1 MYDALVL
8 PILTYGA
15 AIWGH
20 RHYSCINAVFNR
32 ALRFYL
38 GVGKYTPN
46 AAVQGDMGWKSPW
59 SQQWICI
66 FRNWSRLCDM
76 SEDKLCKRIFL
87 WCSNIS
93 LSKKNWIY
101 HVKHYLN
108 SIQMSHLS
116 RTDVKYS
123 NSDMNDLCLV
133 LSEIEEQKWFEQ
145 INKEEPRSNYNN
157 GRNKLRTYCL
167 FKSSYVTESY
177 VKCILSRAHRSS
189 FAKFRC
195 GVAPIGIELG
205 RYTNT
210 PLNDRICRQC
220 NSGSI
225 ESESHVLLECILYQD
240 IRDSLFVLLSN
251 HIVNFNTLSD
261 KDKLCH
267 ILSGDICLKECAK
280 TCHKILQRRRAFTS
294 V

>member
-1 MYDALVL
+1 MLFFY
-8 PILTYGA
+8 
-15 AIWGH
+15 
-20 RHYSCINAVFNR
+20 R
-32 ALRFYL
+32 ACRFYL

-46 AAVQGDMGWKSPW
+46 AAVQGDIGWKSPW
-59 SQQWICI
+59 NQQWICI

-76 SEDKLCKRIFL
+76 SDVKLCKRIFV
-87 WCSNIS
+87 WCCNIS

-108 SIQMSHLS
+108 SIQMSHLT
-116 RTDVKYS
+116 RTDVSYS
-123 NSDMNDLCLV
+123 KSDLNNLRMV

-145 INKEEPRSNYNN
+145 INREESRRNI

-167 FKSSYVTESY
+167 FKSSYVTERY
-177 VKCILSRAHRSS
+177 VEGILSRAHRSS

-205 RYTNT
+205 RYTNI
-210 PLNDRICRQC
+210 PVNDRICRQC
-220 NSGSI
+220 NNGSI
-225 ESESHVLLECILYQD
+225 ESESHVLLDCILYQD
-240 IRDSLFVLLSN
+240 IRDSLFVSLSSQ
-251 HIVNFNTLSD
+251 IVNFNASTD

-267 ILSGDICLKECAK
+267 ILSGEYCLKECAK
-280 TCHKILQRRRAFTS
+280 ACHEILQRRRVFTS